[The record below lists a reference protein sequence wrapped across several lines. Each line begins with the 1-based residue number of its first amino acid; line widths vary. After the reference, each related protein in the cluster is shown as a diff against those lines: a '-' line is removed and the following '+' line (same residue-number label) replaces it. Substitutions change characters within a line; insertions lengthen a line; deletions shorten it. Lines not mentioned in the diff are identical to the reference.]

1 MAVDLGFDPRVAMP
15 NQQGDP
21 IMKNL
26 VQSQIRC
33 VVVFLL
39 TCMVSGGAWTGQAF
53 AEKNGFVDMSK
64 IFDEYDRTRQN
75 DERLS
80 EEGKRKQEERDSKVQ
95 EIRRLKDELALLSDQ
110 NKEEK
115 QQVIDE
121 KIRTLQEFDENVQEE
136 LGRKR
141 DETVK
146 LIIKDI
152 DGVVADYG
160 KRNAYDFIFNERAV
174 VFRNNKLDVTSD
186 VLNELNTRYKDKSAD
201 R

>member
-1 MAVDLGFDPRVAMP
+1 MP

-26 VQSQIRC
+26 VQSQIRF
-33 VVVFLL
+33 VVVFLF
-39 TCMVSGGAWTGQAF
+39 TCIVSGSAWAGQAF
-53 AEKNGFVDMSK
+53 AEKNGLVDMSK

-80 EEGKRKQEERDSKVQ
+80 EEGKKKQEERDGRVQ

-121 KIRTLQEFDENVQEE
+121 KIRNLQEFDENVQEE

-152 DGVVADYG
+152 DGVIADYG

-174 VFRNNKLDVTSD
+174 VFRNNKFDVTSN
-186 VLNELNTRYKDKSAD
+186 VLNELNTRYKEKSAD
-201 R
+201 Q